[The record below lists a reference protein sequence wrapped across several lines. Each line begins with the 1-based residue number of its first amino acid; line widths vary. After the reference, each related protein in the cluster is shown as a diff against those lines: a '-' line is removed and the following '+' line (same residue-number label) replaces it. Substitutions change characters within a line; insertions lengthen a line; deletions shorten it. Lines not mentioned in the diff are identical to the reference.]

1 MADPFRNE
9 LEGAMARADR
19 AEHEAARLRQEL
31 AAAKAPPATP
41 TAPTLTPPASSAA
54 LALGAGLVLLAAGA
68 GAGAYFLKAGPAEP
82 PVVVVASAPAPAW
95 SRDAA
100 AIELAALAAHEGVT
114 IADFECAPIVAAHDP
129 TAFMCR
135 AHATAEQRDKLTN
148 AFGMVVLHPIIDSP
162 PNGCSVLRP
171 YMAPKAIERFGHVG
185 AAAVPKPSETMI
197 KLLYVSPATNDVCF
211 EIDYAGK

>member
-19 AEHEAARLRQEL
+19 AEHEAARLRNEL
-31 AAAKAPPATP
+31 AAAKAPPAP
-41 TAPTLTPPASSAA
+41 ATARPPSSTSVV
-54 LALGAGLVLLAAGA
+54 LLGALLATVGIGVGGFVFA
-68 GAGAYFLKAGPAEP
+68 LKART
-82 PVVVVASAPAPAW
+82 PVAVAVAVAPEPAW
-95 SRDAA
+95 SHEAPAA
-100 AIELAALAAHEGVT
+100 FELTALAAYEGVT
-114 IADFECAPIVAAHDP
+114 IGDFECAPIVAAHDP
-129 TAFMCR
+129 AAFMCR
-135 AHATAEQRDKLTN
+135 GHATAPQRDELTS
-148 AFGMVVLHPIIDSP
+148 AFRMVVLNPIIDSP

-171 YMAPKAIERFGHVG
+171 YMAPKTIERFGHVG